1 MTFSD
6 IERLQSITTEAD
18 DSLQMNPDTF
28 RVLYEATAR
37 PLWVFLWR
45 RTGDTQLA
53 DDLLQETFY
62 RFLKAR
68 ANHESD
74 AHRRNYLFRIAA
86 NLATDSHRRK
96 TSTVPLPEEGTKSAD
111 HPTSGDT
118 GVQSGNRT
126 DLHRAMNCLSQRQRD
141 ALWLAYA
148 EGSSHQEIAA
158 VLGVRTSSIK
168 LILFRARR
176 KLAGILRG
184 NEGKK
189 R

>member
-1 MTFSD
+1 MTFSE

-68 ANHESD
+68 TNHESD

-96 TSTVPLPEEGTKSAD
+96 APTVPLTD

-126 DLHRAMNCLSQRQRD
+126 DIHRAMNHLSQRQRD

-158 VLGVRTSSIK
+158 VLGVRTASIK

-189 R
+189 S

>member
-1 MTFSD
+1 MIPMTFSD

-62 RFLKAR
+62 RFLRAR
-68 ANHESD
+68 TNHESD

-96 TSTVPLPEEGTKSAD
+96 TPTVPLPEKVRSLQIIRRRETPAYKAGTARTCIEPWSAFRNVSAMHCGLLTPKVPHIRKS
-111 HPTSGDT
+111 
-118 GVQSGNRT
+118 
-126 DLHRAMNCLSQRQRD
+126 LLS
-141 ALWLAYA
+141 L
-148 EGSSHQEIAA
+148 E
-158 VLGVRTSSIK
+158 
-168 LILFRARR
+168 
-176 KLAGILRG
+176 
-184 NEGKK
+184 
-189 R
+189 